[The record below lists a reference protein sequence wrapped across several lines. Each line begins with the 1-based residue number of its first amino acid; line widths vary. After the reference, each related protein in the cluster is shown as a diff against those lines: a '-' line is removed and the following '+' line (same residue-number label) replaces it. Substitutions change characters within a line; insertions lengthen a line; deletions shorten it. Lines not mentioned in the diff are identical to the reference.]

1 MCAYRAANGA
11 FGLFFT
17 KFVMASTSIGVQS
30 SGLPSPGFR
39 PRFLPRFVFSSSSN
53 ASASCSSSSSCSS
66 TSSSCCFLFCCS
78 CFFASRFTAAIA
90 DIAVTVAVPS
100 SKKTRRIGA
109 RPPGRRPPPAFF
121 VFRALGA
128 MALILQSARFDP
140 ERPEF
145 WEQAYERLFL
155 RKYSTRRFRASFG
168 GSPSCCAA
176 AFATLRRKGAAPAS
190 PEHLLWAL
198 HFLKQY
204 PILEN
209 ACISFGVSEPTYRSV
224 VARILDAIVEHLQL
238 VLTLVCVS
246 LAAALNASVCGK
258 D

>member
-1 MCAYRAANGA
+1 
-11 FGLFFT
+11 
-17 KFVMASTSIGVQS
+17 
-30 SGLPSPGFR
+30 
-39 PRFLPRFVFSSSSN
+39 
-53 ASASCSSSSSCSS
+53 
-66 TSSSCCFLFCCS
+66 
-78 CFFASRFTAAIA
+78 
-90 DIAVTVAVPS
+90 VPS

-109 RPPGRRPPPAFF
+109 RPPGRPPPAFF

-128 MALILQSARFDP
+128 MALQSARFDP

-209 ACISFGVSEPTYRSV
+209 ASIAFGVSEPTYRSV
-224 VARILDAIVEHLQL
+224 VAKILDTIVEHLQL
-238 VLTLVCVS
+238 VHACLCVACRS
-246 LAAALNASVCGK
+246 TGLMRFVECECVG
-258 D
+258 

>member
-1 MCAYRAANGA
+1 
-11 FGLFFT
+11 
-17 KFVMASTSIGVQS
+17 MA
-30 SGLPSPGFR
+30 
-39 PRFLPRFVFSSSSN
+39 
-53 ASASCSSSSSCSS
+53 
-66 TSSSCCFLFCCS
+66 
-78 CFFASRFTAAIA
+78 
-90 DIAVTVAVPS
+90 
-100 SKKTRRIGA
+100 
-109 RPPGRRPPPAFF
+109 
-121 VFRALGA
+121 
-128 MALILQSARFDP
+128 LQSARFDP